1 MLEGLFVGPLAIIH
15 AAPTVLEPPW
25 TFEELRLAIKRLKMR
40 KSSDESGLTAELLK
54 AAPDEFFVRILEAF
68 NVVLQ
73 SGRIPET
80 WKLTTFRMLPKKLRA
95 IQTSD
100 FRPIASSRLF
110 YKVFAYLILGRVEE
124 ILESKQPEE
133 QHGFRP
139 GRRLEEHLLTAN
151 LLLDKTAAAG
161 IAVWIVS
168 LDLSKAFDRIHWPTL
183 WVALREQGV
192 PEHLVWL
199 LENAYAEQIGEVMGE
214 WGKSRRF
221 SITGG
226 VRQGC
231 VLSPRLFSAVLQWAL
246 QQWRTEIGHAGFDP
260 GDNLGNLV
268 DLRFADDILL
278 FANSGP
284 EVAKILDK
292 FVKAVGKVGLRLNID
307 KTVILTN
314 EAQPPNTLVTREGL
328 ILKVL
333 DRNQGQKWLG
343 CILTA
348 CGSKMQ
354 DMDLASHMEQGTK
367 AMHAN
372 RWILQDKTTSI
383 YTRLKYFN
391 ACVSTVVCFGGGH
404 RTLYKKQLCALDVLF
419 RKLCRSFVTPP
430 SHTDWSLEWHEI
442 LHHWNDR
449 ARVFSQAAGVK
460 PWSYLVCKHYWKLAL
475 HIANLPE
482 HRWVR
487 RILAWNP
494 SVRYRSLGRRPHTWD
509 YQINAFCRYKGSGS
523 WLEEAK
529 FHQHWVALFD
539 EFYNFCQM

>member
-1 MLEGLFVGPLAIIH
+1 MPNPLVGLENGLRFQVSSGLKAQHSVVVISWGILYLGNCSMWQTLRTRLLRPSGQQCTQQPTNDEFASMLEGLFVGPLAIIH

-25 TFEELRLAIKRLKMR
+25 TLEELRLAIKRLKMR

-80 WKLTTFRMLPKKLRA
+80 WKLTTFKMLPKKLRA
-95 IQTSD
+95 IQTND
-100 FRPIASSRLF
+100 FRPIANSKFF

-168 LDLSKAFDRIHWPTL
+168 LDLSKAFDRTHWPTL

-199 LENAYAEQIGEVMGE
+199 LANAYAEQIGEVMGK

-246 QQWRTEIGHAGFDP
+246 QKWRTEIGHAGFDL

-278 FANSGP
+278 FADSALKWP
-284 EVAKILDK
+284 K
-292 FVKAVGKVGLRLNID
+292 FW
-307 KTVILTN
+307 TN
-314 EAQPPNTLVTREGL
+314 L
-328 ILKVL
+328 
-333 DRNQGQKWLG
+333 
-343 CILTA
+343 
-348 CGSKMQ
+348 
-354 DMDLASHMEQGTK
+354 
-367 AMHAN
+367 
-372 RWILQDKTTSI
+372 
-383 YTRLKYFN
+383 
-391 ACVSTVVCFGGGH
+391 
-404 RTLYKKQLCALDVLF
+404 
-419 RKLCRSFVTPP
+419 
-430 SHTDWSLEWHEI
+430 
-442 LHHWNDR
+442 
-449 ARVFSQAAGVK
+449 
-460 PWSYLVCKHYWKLAL
+460 
-475 HIANLPE
+475 
-482 HRWVR
+482 
-487 RILAWNP
+487 
-494 SVRYRSLGRRPHTWD
+494 
-509 YQINAFCRYKGSGS
+509 
-523 WLEEAK
+523 
-529 FHQHWVALFD
+529 
-539 EFYNFCQM
+539 